1 MRRAPSTG
9 TLPRLN
15 LGSYHHLL
23 YADGFFP
30 FIVLVH
36 ASRARSPSAVPPA
49 ACTPAIRAPPQP
61 TILRC
66 AQASREAPT
75 TGTYGRFIVV
85 LIGDPA
91 QHVPVRGL
99 PLQYQVAVSPESC
112 PLNAAEFPNVV
123 VLERTVRCD
132 DSDSGRALQD
142 IHTAMRSGTTTNAH
156 LTALNARHVGS
167 GTPGVPH
174 SLDDPRL
181 NNAHV
186 SVIVFRNE
194 VRTFIEADLIAR
206 QAAATGQQLLSW
218 PIEVRA
224 CAGVASRIHSLPH
237 RGFYFRG
244 MRVVFLHRVN
254 VELGIVK
261 NNMGT
266 LVDIALDPRE
276 PPLAHSPCVELLNAP
291 RGVYVAVDGCAQQ
304 VVDGRPP
311 GVVYI
316 AACAVQGQGV
326 RATMLPYRSIATITD
341 FGAQAL
347 TFRPPRRAIL
357 DFRPPP
363 TGATRAPGYY
373 VSSTRQVSADEV
385 FLLAPL

>member
-1 MRRAPSTG
+1 MRR
-9 TLPRLN
+9 LRQ
-15 LGSYHHLL
+15 
-23 YADGFFP
+23 
-30 FIVLVH
+30 
-36 ASRARSPSAVPPA
+36 RA
-49 ACTPAIRAPPQP
+49 
-61 TILRC
+61 
-66 AQASREAPT
+66 
-75 TGTYGRFIVV
+75 
-85 LIGDPA
+85 
-91 QHVPVRGL
+91 
-99 PLQYQVAVSPESC
+99 
-112 PLNAAEFPNVV
+112 
-123 VLERTVRCD
+123 
-132 DSDSGRALQD
+132 ALQD

-347 TFRPPRRAIL
+347 TFRPPAARSSTSGRHRRELHARL
-357 DFRPPP
+357 DTTSALHVRCPP
-363 TGATRAPGYY
+363 TR
-373 VSSTRQVSADEV
+373 SSSSHHCGDSRQRRTCARFSYCGSCRT
-385 FLLAPL
+385 